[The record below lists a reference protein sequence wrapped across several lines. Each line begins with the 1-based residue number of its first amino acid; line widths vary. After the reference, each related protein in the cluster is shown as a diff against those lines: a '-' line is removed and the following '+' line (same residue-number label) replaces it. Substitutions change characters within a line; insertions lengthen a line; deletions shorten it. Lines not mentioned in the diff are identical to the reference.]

1 VNTRF
6 SALSRTF
13 GLVASAALALAC
25 SRETTGQK
33 ATSSTLATGK
43 GPTLEIYVMSQ
54 CPYGVQVE
62 EALVPVRQQLGAH
75 AFNLDIQYIGD
86 GDASNLQSMHGPN
99 EVKGNIAQLCAQKLD
114 PAKGFDFIT
123 CQNKDNGMRAV
134 HENWKACGAE
144 LKYDEAKLAACIE
157 GDEGKTLLAESF
169 AKAKAK
175 GASGS
180 PTIFLA
186 GKAYE
191 GGRKPRDFVKAI
203 CNEYSEGKPEACKN
217 IPEPPVVNA
226 TVLSDS
232 RCKECDIKP
241 LEPRLKG
248 ILGGL
253 VVKHV
258 DYASDEGK
266 SLYAELTAADKSFKY
281 LPAVL
286 LDANVEKDA
295 DGHGEIKRFLK
306 PVGKYQ
312 ELALGGKFDPTA
324 EICDNKGDDDGDGKV
339 DCADDGCTNQL
350 VCRSEKKQTL
360 EMYVMS
366 QCPYGAKAMIA
377 AHEVAQHFGKD
388 VKFEVHFIGDGDA
401 NNLTGM
407 HGPPEVAENI
417 RELCAMTKY
426 PKDHKGLAYLACRSK
441 DYKNDNWQPCA
452 KEAGIDEKVIQ
463 ACYDNEGKELLAKDY
478 AIAKSLGIGASP
490 TFLGNG
496 RREFN
501 AIASADLQK
510 QFCTDNPGLAG
521 CKDVVKADPAAAAQ
535 PAAQCE

>member
-6 SALSRTF
+6 SIFKRSL
-13 GLVASAALALAC
+13 GLVATAALALAC
-25 SRETTGQK
+25 SRETTGSK
-33 ATSSTLATGK
+33 ATSSTTVAGK
-43 GPTLEIYVMSQ
+43 GPTMEIYVMSQ

-62 EALVPVRQQLGAH
+62 EALKPVKEQLGDS
-75 AFNLDIQYIGD
+75 FTLDVQFIGD
-86 GDASNLQSMHGPN
+86 GDASNLQSMHGPS
-99 EVKGNIAQLCAQKLD
+99 EVKGNIAQLCAHKLD
-114 PAKGFDFIT
+114 PAKSFDFIG
-123 CQNKDNGMRAV
+123 CQNKDMRAV
-134 HENWKACGAE
+134 HENWKACGTE
-144 LKYDEAKLAACIE
+144 LKYDEAKLAACVD
-157 GDEGKTLLAESF
+157 GDEGKALLAESF

-180 PTIFLA
+180 PTIFIA

-191 GGRKPRDFVKAI
+191 GGRKPRDFTKAL
-203 CNEYSEGKPEACKN
+203 CAEFTGEKPAACKS

-226 TVLSDS
+226 TFFTDS

-241 LEPRLKG
+241 LEARLKG

-258 DYASDEGK
+258 DYASADGK
-266 SLYAELTAADKSFKY
+266 ALYAELTAADKNFKF

-286 LDANVEKDA
+286 LDPNVEKDT
-295 DGHGEIKRFLK
+295 DGIGEIKRFLK

-324 EICDNKGDDDGDGKV
+324 EICDNKGDDDADGKV
-339 DCADDGCTNQL
+339 DCADDGCAQQL

-360 EMYVMS
+360 EMFVMS

-377 AHEVAQHFGKD
+377 AHEVANHFGKD

-401 NNLTGM
+401 SNLSAM
-407 HGPPEVAENI
+407 HGPDEVAENI
-417 RELCAMTKY
+417 RELCAVTKF

-441 DYKNDNWQPCA
+441 NYKDMNWQPCA
-452 KEAGIDEKVIQ
+452 KEVGIDEKVIA
-463 ACYDNEGKELLAKDY
+463 ACEKGEGKELLAKSY
-478 AIAKSLGIGASP
+478 ANAKSLGIGASP

-501 AIASADLQK
+501 AIAGPDLQK

-521 CKDVVKADPAAAAQ
+521 CKDVVKVDPAAAQA